1 MQTRWLAQLTN
12 STRVDDA
19 MSESGERIEL
29 TAANMGFLA
38 QRFDDAVGVLDQWN
52 IRMHRSSRLREC
64 SRVMRHIHSVGAFPT
79 DREELIHVS
88 HAVRDATE
96 FIEISDA
103 LPAERLRRLAVDLQS
118 AVAGQIGQGAS
129 RAAQYQT
136 QLWIGAMLAYSG
148 TNVGVLIGADGKNP
162 DFVVTNGT
170 LRYAV
175 EVKRPS
181 RFRARRIIS
190 EANDQIS
197 ARHYH
202 GGAIVVD
209 LTDCIDPLLAVSI
222 GNDPLETD
230 TPLKH
235 EAMRLTRELSEEIYD
250 YESRQMYPNRAGI
263 FGLVT
268 TGRTIHWDV
277 NDRSR
282 IYLQRFFMSITY
294 WGEHR
299 STLRGHRARWLTK
312 LLHHGVTTAGSIE
325 IRSGKVDL

>member
-1 MQTRWLAQLTN
+1 
-12 STRVDDA
+12 

-29 TAANMGFLA
+29 TAAHMGLLA
-38 QRFDDAVGVLDQWN
+38 QRFDDAIRVFDQWD
-52 IRMHRSSRLREC
+52 IRVHRSSRLREC
-64 SRVMRHIHSVGAFPT
+64 SRLMRHIHSVGAFPA
-79 DREELIHVS
+79 DRDELLHIS
-88 HAVRDATE
+88 NAVRDATE
-96 FIEISDA
+96 FIEICDA
-103 LPAERLRRLAVDLQS
+103 LPAERLRPLAVDLQS
-118 AVAGQIGQGAS
+118 AVAGKIGQGAS

-148 TNVGVLIGADGKNP
+148 TNVGILLGADGKNP
-162 DFVVTNGT
+162 DFLVTNGT

-190 EANDQIS
+190 EANDQIT

-202 GGAIVVD
+202 GGAVVVD
-209 LTDCIDPLLAVSI
+209 LTDCIDRTLAVSI
-222 GNDPLETD
+222 GSDPLEVD
-230 TPLKH
+230 TPLKR

-250 YESRQMYPNRAGI
+250 YESRRLYPNRAGI

-282 IYLQRFFMSITY
+282 IYLQRFFMSVTY

-312 LLHHGVTTAGSIE
+312 LLQYGVTTAGSIE
-325 IRSGKVDL
+325 IRSMPVDL